1 MAMKITRRKSPRV
14 CIAIDVNQIEGP
26 ECTEVGQLVNLS
38 RSGLAVT
45 FGGASRRDSLRF
57 AWLQFNLPNGE
68 RVRALGE
75 VMHEKTAQDQSPI
88 RGFRFKYI
96 APRERIALNEFMSA
110 ADQ

>member
-1 MAMKITRRKSPRV
+1 MVSTRRKSPRV
-14 CIAIDVNQIEGP
+14 RITMDVKQIEDT
-26 ECTEVGQLVNLS
+26 ECSEIGQLVNLS
-38 RSGLAVT
+38 KSGIAVT
-45 FGGASRRDSLRF
+45 FCGASRRDSLRF
-57 AWLQFNLPNGE
+57 AWLQFSLPNGE

-75 VMHEKTAQDQSPI
+75 MMHEKKAQDRQQV

>member
-1 MAMKITRRKSPRV
+1 VP
-14 CIAIDVNQIEGP
+14 IDVNQIEGGDR
-26 ECTEVGQLVNLS
+26 TEVGQLVNLS

-45 FGGASRRDSLRF
+45 FGANARRDSLRF

-75 VMHEKTAQDQSPI
+75 VMHEKKAHDHSPI

-96 APRERIALNEFMSA
+96 APRERIALNEFMSV

>member
-1 MAMKITRRKSPRV
+1 MNSTRRKSPRV
-14 CIAIDVNQIEGP
+14 ALNIDVNQIEG
-26 ECTEVGQLVNLS
+26 TDFSEVGELVNLS

-45 FGGASRRDSLRF
+45 FSGSARCDTLRF
-57 AWLQFNLPNGE
+57 AWLQFSLPNGE

-75 VMHEKTAQDQSPI
+75 VMHEKKAQQRDHV

-110 ADQ
+110 SEA